1 MRKLVLLAAII
12 SISITNAQNWNG
24 EKIKGNGV
32 QATIT
37 RTTES
42 YDEISA
48 GGSFK
53 VELVAGKEGTITI
66 SGDENIINHIVT
78 EVKGSTLQI
87 GFEKNKSYSYH
98 SNIVITVPFEEIRA
112 VSFAGSGE
120 IVTKDTITAN
130 NFEANLTGSGDGDI
144 TVNTKNLT
152 TSLTGSG
159 DLKISGT
166 TDELE
171 AKVAGSGDL
180 SCTKLIAQN
189 ADVSVAGSGD
199 LKVNCTNKLK
209 ASVAGSGNIHYKSK
223 PETID
228 SKVSGSGDITSY

>member
-1 MRKLVLLAAII
+1 MKKLVLLTALM
-12 SISITNAQNWNG
+12 SISIANAQNWNG
-24 EKIKGNGV
+24 KKIKGNGV

-66 SGDENIINHIVT
+66 SGDENIISHIVT
-78 EVKGSTLQI
+78 EVKGSMLKI
-87 GFEKNKSYSYH
+87 GFEKNLNYSYH
-98 SNIVITVPFEEIRA
+98 SSIIITVPFEEISA
-112 VSFAGSGE
+112 VTFTGSGE

-130 NFEANLTGSGDGDI
+130 NFEANLTGSGDGYF
-144 TVNTKNLT
+144 TVNSKNLT

-199 LKVNCTNKLK
+199 LNVNCTNKLK
-209 ASVAGSGNIHYKSK
+209 ATVAGSGNIHYKSK
-223 PETID
+223 PATID

>member
-1 MRKLVLLAAII
+1 MIKIVLLIAFM
-12 SISITNAQNWNG
+12 SISTTNAQWNK
-24 EKIKGNGV
+24 EKIKENGV
-32 QATIT
+32 QTTIT

-48 GGSFK
+48 SGSFN

-78 EVKGSTLQI
+78 EVNGSKLKI
-87 GFEKNKSYSYH
+87 GFEKNKNYSYH
-98 SNIVITVPFEEIRA
+98 SDIVITVPFEEISA
-112 VSFAGSGE
+112 VSFTGSGE
-120 IVTKDTITAN
+120 ITTKDTVKSAD
-130 NFEANLTGSGDGDI
+130 FEIKLTGSGDGDFS
-144 TVNTKNLT
+144 VDTKNLIA
-152 TSLTGSG
+152 SVAGSG
-159 DLKISGT
+159 DLKITGT
-166 TDELE
+166 TEELE

-189 ADVSVAGSGD
+189 AFVSVAGSGD

-228 SKVSGSGDITSY
+228 SKVTGSGDITSY

>member
-1 MRKLVLLAAII
+1 M
-12 SISITNAQNWNG
+12 SISTTNAQWNK
-24 EKIKGNGV
+24 EKIKENGV
-32 QATIT
+32 QTTIT

-48 GGSFK
+48 SGSFN

-78 EVKGSTLQI
+78 EVNGSKLKI
-87 GFEKNKSYSYH
+87 GFEKNKNYSYH
-98 SNIVITVPFEEIRA
+98 SNIVITVPFEEISA
-112 VSFAGSGE
+112 VSFTGSGE
-120 IVTKDTITAN
+120 ITTKDTVKSAD
-130 NFEANLTGSGDGDI
+130 FEIKLTGSGDGDFS
-144 TVNTKNLT
+144 VDTKNLIA
-152 TSLTGSG
+152 SVAGSG
-159 DLKISGT
+159 DLKITGT
-166 TDELE
+166 TEELE

-189 ADVSVAGSGD
+189 AFVSVAGSGD

-228 SKVSGSGDITSY
+228 SKVTGSGDITSY

>member
-1 MRKLVLLAAII
+1 MIKIVLLIAFM
-12 SISITNAQNWNG
+12 SISTTNAQWNK
-24 EKIKGNGV
+24 EKIKENGV
-32 QATIT
+32 QTTIT

-48 GGSFK
+48 SGSFN

-78 EVKGSTLQI
+78 EVNGSKLKI
-87 GFEKNKSYSYH
+87 GFEKNKNYSYH
-98 SNIVITVPFEEIRA
+98 SDIVITVPFEEISA
-112 VSFAGSGE
+112 VSFTGSGE
-120 IVTKDTITAN
+120 ITTKDTVKAAD
-130 NFEANLTGSGDGDI
+130 FEIKLTGSGDGDFS
-144 TVNTKNLT
+144 VDTKNLIA
-152 TSLTGSG
+152 SVAGSG
-159 DLKISGT
+159 DLKITGT
-166 TDELE
+166 TEELE

-189 ADVSVAGSGD
+189 AFVSVAGSGD

-223 PETID
+223 PASID
-228 SKVSGSGDITSY
+228 SKVTGSGDITSY

>member
-1 MRKLVLLAAII
+1 MIKIVLLIAFM
-12 SISITNAQNWNG
+12 SISTTNAQWNK
-24 EKIKGNGV
+24 EKIKENGV
-32 QATIT
+32 QTTIT

-48 GGSFK
+48 SGSFN

-78 EVKGSTLQI
+78 EVNGSKLKI
-87 GFEKNKSYSYH
+87 GFEKNKNYSYH
-98 SNIVITVPFEEIRA
+98 SNIVITVPFEEISA
-112 VSFAGSGE
+112 VSFTGSGE
-120 IVTKDTITAN
+120 ITTKDTVKSAD
-130 NFEANLTGSGDGDI
+130 FEIKLTGSGDGDFS
-144 TVNTKNLT
+144 VDTKNLIA
-152 TSLTGSG
+152 SVAGSG
-159 DLKISGT
+159 DLKITGT
-166 TDELE
+166 TEELE

-189 ADVSVAGSGD
+189 AFVSVAGSGD

-228 SKVSGSGDITSY
+228 SKVTGSGDITSY

>member
-1 MRKLVLLAAII
+1 MKKLVLLSVFM
-12 SISITNAQNWNG
+12 SISLANAQNWKG

-32 QATIT
+32 QTTIT

-66 SGDENIINHIVT
+66 SGDENIISHIVT
-78 EVKGSTLQI
+78 EVNGSKLKI
-87 GFEKNKSYSYH
+87 GFEKNKNYSYH
-98 SNIVITVPFEEIRA
+98 SDIVITVPFEEISA

-144 TVNTKNLT
+144 TVNTKKLT

-166 TDELE
+166 TEELE

-180 SCTKLIAQN
+180 SCSKLTAQN

-199 LKVNCTNKLK
+199 LKVNCINKLK
-209 ASVAGSGNIHYKSK
+209 ATVAGSGNIHYKSK
-223 PETID
+223 PATID